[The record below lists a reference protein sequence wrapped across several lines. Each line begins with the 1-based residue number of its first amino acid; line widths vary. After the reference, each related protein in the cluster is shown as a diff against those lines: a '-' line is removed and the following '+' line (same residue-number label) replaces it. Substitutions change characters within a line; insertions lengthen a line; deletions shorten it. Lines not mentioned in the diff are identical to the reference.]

1 MEHLPETPTTAG
13 SAREVFGA
21 FLRLGL
27 TSFGGPIAHIGYF
40 QREFVQRRG
49 WLDEPAF
56 AQLLAICQ
64 ALPGPAS
71 SQLGFALGL
80 RRAGWRGG
88 VAAFCGFTL
97 PSALLMFGAA
107 LHLPALLHAPLGL
120 ATLHGL
126 KLVAV
131 VMVAQGVWSM
141 ARSLTP
147 DLPRRGVALLAA
159 AIVLLGA
166 APAWQLAA
174 IGVGALAGLWL
185 PATAAVATAPLA
197 GTRLPSRRVAVACLA
212 LLGLGFALS
221 LFSGHT
227 ASLPAMAAADF
238 RAGTLV
244 FGGGHVVLPLLQ
256 GSFVGNGWVSAE
268 RFLAGYGAAQAVP
281 GPMFSFAAFLGAS
294 VDGVPPLAG
303 ALLCLLALFLP
314 GFLLL
319 IAALPYWS
327 AWLVDRRRAGIVAG
341 INAAV
346 VGLLAAALYDPLWL
360 QAITGWKDLAIVA
373 VGLLLVMRWHLHAL
387 WAVAWCV
394 LAALTLAMG
403 GVPAG

>member
-1 MEHLPETPTTAG
+1 MPTTTG
-13 SAREVFGA
+13 SAREVFTV

-40 QREFVQRRG
+40 QREFVQRRA
-49 WLDEPAF
+49 WLDASGF

-80 RRAGWRGG
+80 RRAGWLGG

-97 PSALLMFGAA
+97 PSALLMFAAA
-107 LHLPALLHAPLGL
+107 LHLPALLRAPLGM
-120 ATLHGL
+120 AVLHGL

-141 ARSLTP
+141 ARALTP
-147 DLPRRGVALLAA
+147 DLPRKGLALLAA

-166 APAWQLAA
+166 APGWQLVA

-185 PATAAVATAPLA
+185 PATARVGIAPLP
-197 GTRLPSRRVAVACLA
+197 GTRLPSRRVAMACLA
-212 LLGLGFALS
+212 LLATGFALS
-221 LFSGHT
+221 LFGGRS
-227 ASLPAMAAADF
+227 ASLAGVAAADF
-238 RAGTLV
+238 RAGALV

-294 VDGVPPLAG
+294 VEGVPPLAG
-303 ALLCLLALFLP
+303 ALLGLLALFLP

-319 IAALPYWS
+319 VAALPYWS
-327 AWLVDRRRAGIVAG
+327 AWLADRRRAGIVAG

-360 QAITGWKDLAIVA
+360 QAIDRWQDLAVVA
-373 VGLLLVMRWHLHAL
+373 VGLLLVMRWRLHAL
-387 WAVAWCV
+387 WTVAWCV
-394 LAALTLAMG
+394 PAAMLLGTIGAGLMG
-403 GVPAG
+403 